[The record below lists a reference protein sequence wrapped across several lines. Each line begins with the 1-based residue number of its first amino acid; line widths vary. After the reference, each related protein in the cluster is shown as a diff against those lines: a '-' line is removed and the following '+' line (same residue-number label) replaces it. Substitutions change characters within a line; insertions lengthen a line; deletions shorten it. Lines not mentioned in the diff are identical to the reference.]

1 MAEERRPTTEPEDD
15 NLPPTTHEQTLNIDL
30 ADQLKVRGLDAEPEQ
45 QYSDARPDVEVR
57 IPPVTVAVEAKV
69 GQTKAKKSQ
78 AIKDAKLRVGQGLA
92 QCGIGLCYPAGTT
105 RETLAECDFTWAV
118 YDGTSDEPDWTTG
131 NLDQLAQAI
140 QLVPSQLGNPDVVA
154 KALSASIDRAVGM
167 LSESQKQG
175 MAKALDLPPRIYKK
189 GKTNERIS
197 WDQPA
202 KRGLLLVATAVM
214 FHAKLDQYLQNL
226 KPNQDNRL
234 DPPEA
239 FQGLWPPAMAHTF
252 DISEDPIQHFIEAW
266 KLILALDYKPI
277 FETAIAA
284 LYSCHQ
290 DSAFTSA
297 IKETAKAAINVSR
310 NIVGLRHDLMGR
322 IFHTVLDTAPYDG
335 SFYTTTTAASLL
347 ATLAIPD
354 HLYDWGDPDSVA
366 KLRITDPAC
375 GTGTLLMAAAERIH
389 DLVPLS
395 SNDTQAA
402 QSLIEQVLIGYD
414 VNLTATHM
422 AATTLGL
429 LSPTTRFQ
437 NMKVGRAMLGVDE
450 AGDTYLGSLEFL
462 DQQPKLLSWPNAAQP
477 VSQVDTGE
485 KMSHEPADIVIM
497 NPPFTNAS
505 LRHDQFSPEEEKKIK
520 AREKQ
525 LFANTPTYMAGN
537 SGAFLFLAD
546 FISKPDSSTIAAVL
560 PLTSATDKSG
570 SEMRSHLANR
580 FHIETIV
587 SSHDPER
594 IYFSEN
600 TAIGEILLI
609 CRRWPAGKGPKPATE
624 VINLIVNPSTP
635 SEGIS
640 VASDITNK
648 AVESKGYGTVQ
659 LWPSSRIANGDWGA
673 VQFLSPYLCEQFNK
687 LKEDQSFPNVTLS
700 KVGNIGPEGR
710 RIRDVFTRS
719 SVPNIDGQRALWFH
733 DTEVTQSIASK
744 TDTHISAKPSK
755 KNLAD
760 KYWGQRARL
769 LLPHR
774 MRLNT
779 VRSFAVRLDI
789 PALGSSW
796 TPCNLIETGLDREAL
811 EKSIAVYLNSSA
823 GILAMLGSRSNRVPS
838 YPRYSLDDL
847 RSISIPDF
855 KTLGATTV
863 QRLAEAYDKLSE
875 AELKPLPEIEICET
889 RRELDAAVAHELGLD
904 GETVATIRQHLA
916 SEPSV
921 KGERYNGLKTPP

>member
-1 MAEERRPTTEPEDD
+1 MAEEPRPTTDPEDD

-30 ADQLKVRGLDAEPEQ
+30 ADQLKLRGLDAEPEL
-45 QYSDARPDVEVR
+45 QYASARPDVEVR

-69 GQTKAKKSQ
+69 GQTNAKKSE
-78 AIKDAKLRVGQGLA
+78 AVKAAKLRLDQGLA
-92 QCGIGLCYPAGTT
+92 QCGIPLCYPKGTT
-105 RETLAECDFTWAV
+105 RETLAESDFMWAV
-118 YDGTSDEPDWTTG
+118 YDGTSDKPDWTTG

-154 KALSASIDRAVGM
+154 KALSTSLDRAVGT
-167 LSESQKQG
+167 LSESQKQA
-175 MAKALDLPPRIYKK
+175 MAKALDLPPRLQGK
-189 GKTNERIS
+189 GKAS

-202 KRGLLLVATAVM
+202 KRALLLVATAVM
-214 FHAKLDQYLQNL
+214 FHAKLDQHLEGL
-226 KPNQDNRL
+226 KPDQDNRL
-234 DPPEA
+234 NPPEP
-239 FQGLWPPAMAHTF
+239 FQGPWPPAMSHTF
-252 DISEDPIQHFIEAW
+252 DTSDDPIQHFLDAW

-290 DSAFTSA
+290 DPAFTNA
-297 IKETAKAAINVSR
+297 IKETAKAAVNVSR
-310 NIVGLRHDLMGR
+310 NIAGLRHDLMGR

-335 SFYTTTTAASLL
+335 SFYTTTAAATLL

-354 HLYDWGDPDSVA
+354 HLYDWGDPNCVA

-389 DLVPLS
+389 DLVPLARD
-395 SNDTQAA
+395 DTVVA
-402 QSLIEQVLIGYD
+402 QSLIEQVLSGYD

-437 NMKVGRAMLGVDE
+437 NMKIGRALLGVDE

-462 DQQPKLLSWPNAAQP
+462 DQQPKLMSWPNAAQP

-505 LRHDQFSPEEEKKIK
+505 LRHDQFSQEDEKKIK

-525 LFANTPTYMAGN
+525 LFANKPTYMAGN

-546 FISKPDSSTIAAVL
+546 FISKADSSTVAAVL
-560 PLTSATDKSG
+560 PLTGATDKSG
-570 SEMRSHLANR
+570 YEMRRYLADR

-587 SSHDPER
+587 TSHDPER

-600 TAIGEILLI
+600 THIGEILLI
-609 CRRWPAGKGPKPATE
+609 CRRWPTGKGPKPPTE

-635 SEGIS
+635 SEAIS
-640 VASDITNK
+640 VAWDIANK
-648 AVESKGYGTVQ
+648 TVESRGYGTVQ
-659 LWPSSRIANGDWGA
+659 IWPRSRIANGDWGA
-673 VQFLSPYLCEQFNK
+673 VQFLSPYLCEQFNQLEEGK
-687 LKEDQSFPNVTLS
+687 SFPTVTLD
-700 KVGNIGPEGR
+700 KVAAIGPEGR
-710 RIRDVFTRS
+710 RIRDAFTKS
-719 SVPNIDGQRALWFH
+719 AVPNANGQRALWFH
-733 DTEVTQSIASK
+733 DTEVTQSMAAK

-755 KNLAD
+755 KNLAE
-760 KYWGQRARL
+760 KYWGQRGRL

-796 TPCNLIETGLDREAL
+796 TPCNLTQESTDRENL
-811 EKSIAVYLNSSA
+811 EKSISVYLNSSA

-855 KTLGATTV
+855 KTLGSTTV
-863 QRLAEAYDKLSE
+863 KRLAETYDKFSE
-875 AELKPLPEIEICET
+875 AELKPLPEIEACET
-889 RRELDAAVAHELGLD
+889 RRELDTTVAHELGLD

-921 KGERYNGLKTPP
+921 RGERYNGLGKA